1 MSRAVVP
8 RLEEVLGSAGPIDGS
23 RIEGEGP
30 GGRLPLSAEMLR
42 REPSGTIFGLTQNAG
57 MGWSPDALSGPQYV
71 IVSTMGGLRSEQ
83 GEPVALGYHTGHWE
97 IGLLVRG
104 AAEALR
110 GAGAIPFAVS
120 CSDPCDGRTQGTT
133 GMFDSLAYR
142 NDAAI
147 VMRRLIRSLP
157 TASGVLGIATCD
169 KGLPATMLALAGT
182 KHLPGVIVPGGVTL
196 PARGAEDAGQV
207 QSLGARFTHDLI
219 SLDYAAAMGCRACGS
234 PGGGCQFLGT
244 AATSQVVAEGLGLAL
259 PHSALA
265 PSGEPVWLELAS
277 RSAAALRRL
286 DLLGVPIDRILT
298 AAAVENAM
306 LVHAAFGGSTN
317 LLLHVP
323 AIAAAAG
330 LRPPAVDDWIRINRA
345 TPRLVDALPNGPRGF
360 ATAQLFMAGGVP
372 EVMLHLRRMG
382 LLNGR
387 VLTATGDTLDAS
399 LDWWESSERRR
410 AARARLGATAAID
423 PDDVIMGPDAA
434 RRTGLAGTMIFP
446 LGNLAPQG
454 SVIKAT
460 AMDPSVIDIDG
471 VYRHRGPARV
481 FTDERDAIA
490 AVKGTCSRPVRE
502 HDVIVLIGMGPLG
515 TGMQETAQ
523 ITTAL
528 RYLPWGKHVAL
539 VTDGRF
545 SGLSSG
551 ACIGHVGP
559 EALDDGPL
567 GRVRDDDVIEIVI
580 DRNTLT
586 GTVNLVGAEGVPL
599 DAGACD
605 ALLRSRSPHPELAP
619 HAQLPGDTRL
629 WAALQRVSG
638 GTWSGCV
645 YDVDRIVAVLDT
657 ALAARPAPDLARR
670 PDPADPGAN

>member
-1 MSRAVVP
+1 MVQRTP
-8 RLEEVLGSAGPIDGS
+8 PPLEQVLGSAASIGSS

-30 GGRLPLSAEMLR
+30 GGRLPLTAEMLR
-42 REPSGTIFGLTQNAG
+42 AEPSGNIFGLTQNAG
-57 MGWSPDALSGPQYV
+57 MGWRPDALSGPQYV

-83 GEPVALGYHTGHWE
+83 GEPIALGYHTGHWE

-110 GAGAIPFAVS
+110 AAGALPFAVY

-157 TASGVLGIATCD
+157 TAAGVIGIATCD
-169 KGLPATMLALAGT
+169 KGLPAMMMALAGT
-182 KHLPGVIVPGGVTL
+182 KDLPGVIVPGGVTL
-196 PARGAEDAGQV
+196 PARDAEDAGQV

-219 SLDYAAAMGCRACGS
+219 SLDYAATMGCRACGS
-234 PGGGCQFLGT
+234 SGGGCQFLGT
-244 AATSQVVAEGLGLAL
+244 AATAQVVAEALGMAL

-265 PSGEPVWLELAS
+265 PSGEPVWLELAT
-277 RSAAALRRL
+277 RSAVALQRL
-286 DLLGVPIDRILT
+286 HLLGISIGQIVT
-298 AAAVENAM
+298 SAAIENAM

-330 LRPPAVDDWIRINRA
+330 LKPPAVEDWIRINRA

-360 ATAQLFMAGGVP
+360 ATAQVFMAGGAP

-382 LLNGR
+382 LLNGG
-387 VLTATGDTLDAS
+387 VLTATGDTLDAT

-410 AARARLGATAAID
+410 ASRARLASAAAID
-423 PDDVIMGPDAA
+423 PDQVIMSPDAA
-434 RRTGLAGTMIFP
+434 RSAGFTSTVVFP

-460 AMDPSVIDIDG
+460 AIDPSVLDSDG

-481 FTDERDAIA
+481 FTDERDAIR
-490 AVKGTCSRPVRE
+490 AVKGVGGKSVRE
-502 HDVIVLIGMGPLG
+502 GDVIVLIGTGPSG

-523 ITTAL
+523 ITIAL
-528 RYLPWGKHVAL
+528 RYLPWGKRVAL
-539 VTDGRF
+539 LTDGRF
-545 SGLSSG
+545 SGVSTG
-551 ACIGHVGP
+551 ACVGHIGP
-559 EALDDGPL
+559 EALDEGPI
-567 GRVRDDDVIEIVI
+567 GRVRDDDLIEIVI
-580 DRNTLT
+580 DRNMLT
-586 GTVNLVGAEGVPL
+586 GSVNLVGAEGVPL
-599 DAGACD
+599 DPDACQ
-605 ALLRSRSPHPELAP
+605 ALLRGRPLHPDRAP
-619 HAQLPGDTRL
+619 HERLPDDSRL
-629 WAALQRVSG
+629 WAALQRASG
-638 GTWSGCV
+638 GTWGGCV
-645 YDVDRIVAVLDT
+645 YDVDRIVA
-657 ALAARPAPDLARR
+657 ALNRAASDVGEELP
-670 PDPADPGAN
+670 